1 MLLKKLIKGISKDK
15 KNIPVSGLAINS
27 KQVKKKY
34 IFFAIK
40 GKKVNGENFIE
51 EAIKN
56 GASII
61 VCSKSCK
68 FKSKSIVIVKTENIR
83 SLLSE
88 VSSKFYKLKPKNIIA
103 VTGTNGKTSVADIFY
118 QILRINKIP
127 AASIGTLGIKYNN
140 KIIKTSLTSPDTIA
154 LHKNLHFLK
163 KKKIDNVIIEASSH
177 GLDQKRLNN
186 INFKAGIFTNF
197 SQDHLDYHRTMKSY
211 LNAKL
216 ILLRKILKRS
226 SSIITDKHIKPFK
239 KIKTIAHKRNLKLI
253 DVSKNY
259 EDIQNLSSNFTN
271 DFKLKNLAMSIE
283 ALKLCGIKKKL
294 IFKSIRKIKDVNGRL
309 ELVRELPNDIK
320 IFVDYAHTPDALSE
334 TLKSLNKT
342 YGNNII
348 LVFGCGG
355 DRDKKK
361 RKFMAK
367 IANDYCKKIY
377 LTDDNPRNEN
387 PSKIRTHL
395 AKYILKNKR
404 FNIGDR
410 SLAIKKA
417 IQNAGPREIVVIA
430 GKGHEE
436 EQIYKNRVNLI
447 SDKEIVKKLYFK
459 NKILSKKRQEYF
471 KNKLILEKI
480 FGKKLSLNI
489 DGLSIDTRTIKKDN
503 IFIAIRG
510 KTKDGNAFIKNA
522 FSRGAGAVV
531 SSSTLK
537 RYEKKIIKLEK
548 PSSFLNKFAKLKREQ
563 SLAKIIAITGS
574 AGKTSLKNLLK
585 DILKNFGKTHFSP
598 KSFNNHFGVP
608 ISLSNLSTDTKFGIF
623 EVGMSKAGE
632 IKNLSKL
639 IKPHIGI
646 ITNIGEAHLENFK
659 NIFGIAKAKS
669 EIIENIVPGGTI
681 ILNRD
686 DKFFH
691 FLYNKAKIYKLKI
704 FTFGKHKKSDIRL
717 KRLKNKNQIS
727 EIFLKIKNKI
737 INFKIKDLNIYN
749 VLASIAVLNE
759 LGINPLNI
767 IRKFKDFEMSEGRGK
782 KHLITRYNKRFKLI
796 DESYNASPL
805 SVKNA
810 IKNLSLIKKEK
821 FKKYLLLGDM
831 LELGDKSNKYHKE
844 ISKVINNS
852 DIDKVFIKG
861 KKTIFTYKYLNK
873 QKRGNILQ
881 NNEDIDFSLSKM
893 ISNNDYLL
901 IKGSHA
907 TGLNNFSKK
916 IIRGI

>member
-1 MLLKKLIKGISKDK
+1 M
-15 KNIPVSGLAINS
+15 
-27 KQVKKKY
+27 
-34 IFFAIK
+34 
-40 GKKVNGENFIE
+40 
-51 EAIKN
+51 
-56 GASII
+56 
-61 VCSKSCK
+61 
-68 FKSKSIVIVKTENIR
+68 
-83 SLLSE
+83 
-88 VSSKFYKLKPKNIIA
+88 
-103 VTGTNGKTSVADIFY
+103 
-118 QILRINKIP
+118 
-127 AASIGTLGIKYNN
+127 
-140 KIIKTSLTSPDTIA
+140 
-154 LHKNLHFLK
+154 
-163 KKKIDNVIIEASSH
+163 
-177 GLDQKRLNN
+177 
-186 INFKAGIFTNF
+186 
-197 SQDHLDYHRTMKSY
+197 
-211 LNAKL
+211 
-216 ILLRKILKRS
+216 
-226 SSIITDKHIKPFK
+226 
-239 KIKTIAHKRNLKLI
+239 
-253 DVSKNY
+253 
-259 EDIQNLSSNFTN
+259 
-271 DFKLKNLAMSIE
+271 
-283 ALKLCGIKKKL
+283 
-294 IFKSIRKIKDVNGRL
+294 
-309 ELVRELPNDIK
+309 
-320 IFVDYAHTPDALSE
+320 
-334 TLKSLNKT
+334 
-342 YGNNII
+342 
-348 LVFGCGG
+348 
-355 DRDKKK
+355 
-361 RKFMAK
+361 
-367 IANDYCKKIY
+367 
-377 LTDDNPRNEN
+377 
-387 PSKIRTHL
+387 
-395 AKYILKNKR
+395 
-404 FNIGDR
+404 
-410 SLAIKKA
+410 
-417 IQNAGPREIVVIA
+417 
-430 GKGHEE
+430 
-436 EQIYKNRVNLI
+436 
-447 SDKEIVKKLYFK
+447 
-459 NKILSKKRQEYF
+459 
-471 KNKLILEKI
+471 
-480 FGKKLSLNI
+480 
-489 DGLSIDTRTIKKDN
+489 
-503 IFIAIRG
+503 
-510 KTKDGNAFIKNA
+510 
-522 FSRGAGAVV
+522 
-531 SSSTLK
+531 
-537 RYEKKIIKLEK
+537 
-548 PSSFLNKFAKLKREQ
+548 
-563 SLAKIIAITGS
+563 
-574 AGKTSLKNLLK
+574 KNLLK